1 MLIDALDEILSEA
14 RRTGPVFEGASAT
27 GDLRGTY
34 LAMCVEQRFRN
45 TTQDSVEMVYSFPLP
60 WRAVLLG
67 VDVTLGTRQ
76 LVGAV
81 SEKAEAAQKYE
92 DTLADGDAAIMLER
106 NHDET
111 YTLNLGNLAANE
123 TCVVNVRYAQLL
135 SFEQDGLR
143 LLLPTTIAP
152 RYGDPVHDGG
162 LQPHQAPS
170 HDLLAEYGFGLTL
183 NLHGELARAR
193 IASPSHPISV
203 LSRDDH
209 CVVSLAR
216 QASLDRDFVLVLDQL
231 PHDSLAVQG
240 PDFVAPEQTAFLASL
255 RVRLPDGANQ
265 ALACKILVDCSGSM
279 AGDSIE
285 AAKQALRVVLDEFK
299 PGDRFSLSRF
309 GSAVEHRGRAVW
321 KATDA
326 TRLAGRRWV
335 DALDANLG
343 GTEMEEALVSTFAL
357 AQTGNCDVLLVT
369 DGEISAIDATIAAAK
384 ASAHRLFVV
393 GIGSSPAETHIRRLA
408 LETGGACDFVAPG
421 EAVRPAVLR
430 MFHRLRSS
438 RMERVQ
444 LQWPAGISPTWHSPV
459 DGSVF
464 DGDAINVLA
473 HFDKPFSGE
482 VRLVSALHSTAVP
495 VVLAAA
501 HAEGLVQDGGTLSRF
516 AASARVE
523 ALDRVAAS
531 VAAAKPQARQ
541 IAVAYQLVT
550 AHTNFL
556 LTLQREDSQRAQGM
570 PRLHKVAQM
579 MAAGHSGMGSVRV
592 AASNLRPSGAAR
604 MMSIR
609 EPFDSSAHLAVND
622 FLPMS
627 YAIDRHVDAYESP
640 SFLFSEKQEAVSP
653 QMDVEERLPADLL
666 WVESPGYTGLS
677 PLGLVQWLCDNARGE
692 WPTTFAGLR
701 QIDVGQD
708 LVDWLELVV
717 GAVHGEEDVVGGFI
731 AAVLQNIL
739 ACAGTST
746 IQLPPHLL
754 AMASEQGVH
763 RPGGASG
770 NPPFAETPVSAQIRR
785 DLLSADIGQ
794 WNLDALKAV
803 AELHD
808 C

>member
-1 MLIDALDEILSEA
+1 MVFDAVTEMVSAAD
-14 RRTGPVFEGASAT
+14 RTGLMFEGASAT
-27 GDLRGTY
+27 GDLRGTS
-34 LAMCVEQRFRN
+34 LAMRVEQRFRN
-45 TTQDSVEMVYSFPLP
+45 TTQDSVEMVYTFPLP

-67 VDVTLGTRQ
+67 VDVKLGARQ

-81 SEKAEAAQKYE
+81 SEKAEAAQNYE

-106 NHDET
+106 NRDES
-111 YTLNLGNLAANE
+111 YTLNLGNLVANE

-152 RYGDPVHDGG
+152 RYGDMVHDGG
-162 LQPHQAPS
+162 LQPHQATS

-216 QASLDRDFVLVLDQL
+216 QANLDRDFVLVLDQL
-231 PHDSLAVQG
+231 QHDSLAVQG
-240 PDFVAPEQTAFLASL
+240 ADFVAPEQTAFLASL

-285 AAKQALRVVLDEFK
+285 AAKQALRVVLDQFK

-321 KATDA
+321 KASDA

-343 GTEMEEALVSTFAL
+343 GTEMEDALVSTFAL
-357 AQTGNCDVLLVT
+357 AHTGNCDVLLVT

-438 RMERVQ
+438 RMDQVQ
-444 LQWPAGISPTWHSPV
+444 LQWPAGGAPVWHSPV

-473 HFDKPFSGE
+473 HFTMPFTGE
-482 VRLVSALHSTAVP
+482 VRLVGSQLSNAAP

-501 HAEGLVQDGGTLSRF
+501 HAEGLIEDGGTLSRVV
-516 AASARVE
+516 ASARVD
-523 ALDRVAAS
+523 ALDRVTAS
-531 VAAAKPQARQ
+531 VAVAKPQARQ

-556 LTLQREDSQRAQGM
+556 LTLQREEGQRAEGM

-579 MAAGHSGMGSVRV
+579 MAAGHSGMGSVRM
-592 AASNLRPSGAAR
+592 AAHRLLPRGASMLMPVSA
-604 MMSIR
+604 S
-609 EPFDSSAHLAVND
+609 FDNSPHLAVSD

-627 YAIDRHVDAYESP
+627 YAIDPGVDACESP
-640 SFLFSEKQEAVSP
+640 RFPFSKKQDEISP
-653 QMDVEERLPADLL
+653 QMEPEERLPADLL
-666 WVESPGYTGLS
+666 WLESPGYAGLS
-677 PLGLVQWLCDNARGE
+677 PLGLAQWLRDTERGE
-692 WPTTFAGLR
+692 WPATFAGLR
-701 QIDVGQD
+701 HSGVGQD

-717 GAVHGEEDVVGGFI
+717 GAIHGEEDVVGGFI
-731 AAVLQNIL
+731 VAVLQNIL
-739 ACAGTST
+739 ACAGTSA
-746 IQLPPHLL
+746 ISLPPALL
-754 AMASEQGVH
+754 AFAREQGIH
-763 RPGGASG
+763 QPGGVSG
-770 NPPFAETPVSAQIRR
+770 NPPFAETPVSAKIRR
-785 DLLSADIGQ
+785 DLLSSDLGQ

-803 AELHD
+803 TVLLD